1 MTNMFTQKDMTREE
15 FDAFVK
21 AHQWRFAK
29 SMPQIPHAYVVR
41 EKCRD
46 DEEFC
51 RAVLFI
57 RKWGEGR
64 KFFKK
69 TYIYLDLAPYT
80 YWTMGNPLDITKII
94 NRTLI

>member
-1 MTNMFTQKDMTREE
+1 MFTQDDMTIEE
-15 FDAFVK
+15 FERFIK
-21 AHQWRFAK
+21 AHDWTFAK

-51 RAVLFI
+51 EAVMFI
-57 RKWGEGR
+57 RQHGKPR
-64 KFFKK
+64 KFFRK
-69 TYIYLDLAPYT
+69 TFIYFDHGAYT

-94 NRTLI
+94 NRALI

>member
-1 MTNMFTQKDMTREE
+1 MFTQDMTREE

-21 AHQWRFAK
+21 AHDWRFAK

-51 RAVLFI
+51 KAVLFI
-57 RKWGEGR
+57 RQWGQPR
-64 KFFKK
+64 KFFRK
-69 TYIYLDLAPYT
+69 TFLYLDVGAYS
-80 YWTMGNPLDITKII
+80 YWTMGAPVFETTII
-94 NRTLI
+94 NRALI